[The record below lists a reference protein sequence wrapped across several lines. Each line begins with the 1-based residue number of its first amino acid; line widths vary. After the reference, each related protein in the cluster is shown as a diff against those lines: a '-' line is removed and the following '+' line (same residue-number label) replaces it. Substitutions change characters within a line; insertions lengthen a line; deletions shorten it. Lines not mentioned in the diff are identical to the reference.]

1 MKYTSRPEFKKELS
15 KVAEFLRLDTSIYT
29 KIVFEDDDLK
39 AQGFDSNRNLCEIHA
54 CVEDFRIFEFRKD
67 LITSKTLEPTCHAIE
82 MKYLCFMAQLFG
94 EEYIDDYSRW
104 TRRLYNEANQRLHEE
119 LQKHDKKTKKIRD
132 NYDDIT
138 RVKIILAK
146 RAKGYSK
153 ETINC
158 IKEYCAEKRQELL
171 RVRQLDRHNL
181 WRMITFERDLKFE
194 YRKQNVSMMRSK
206 LKI

>member
-67 LITSKTLEPTCHAIE
+67 LISSKTFELTSHTIE
-82 MKYLCFMAQLFG
+82 VKYLCFMAELFG
-94 EEYIDDYSRW
+94 EEYIDDYFKW
-104 TRRLYNEANQRLHEE
+104 MWRLYHEDNQRLHDD
-119 LQKHDKKTKKIRD
+119 LQEHDRKTKRMRE
-132 NYDDIT
+132 NYDDVT
-138 RVKIILAK
+138 RLGIILARRDK
-146 RAKGYSK
+146 KSSK
-153 ETINC
+153 ETISKV
-158 IKEYCAEKRQELL
+158 KEYYAEERQELL
-171 RVRQLDRHNL
+171 RVRHQDRSNL
-181 WRMITFERDLKFE
+181 WRMITFERDLKFR
-194 YRKQNVSMMRSK
+194 YRRQNISMMKAK

>member
-1 MKYTSRPEFKKELS
+1 MKYTSRPEFKEELS

-119 LQKHDKKTKKIRD
+119 LQKHDKKAKKIRD

-171 RVRQLDRHNL
+171 RVRQQDRHNL

-194 YRKQNVSMMRSK
+194 YRKQNVSMMRAK

>member
-104 TRRLYNEANQRLHEE
+104 TCRLYNEAN
-119 LQKHDKKTKKIRD
+119 
-132 NYDDIT
+132 
-138 RVKIILAK
+138 
-146 RAKGYSK
+146 
-153 ETINC
+153 
-158 IKEYCAEKRQELL
+158 
-171 RVRQLDRHNL
+171 
-181 WRMITFERDLKFE
+181 
-194 YRKQNVSMMRSK
+194 
-206 LKI
+206 